1 MLSLTDGVA
10 SSDGHYHTPTTS
22 GQHRQRMLQGRCHG
36 LRVRPYNTRLIPLNI
51 DLALHHSRGTLH
63 IEFSSQ
69 NQPQFQNNQSEQDSE
84 DNHIDRTQNS
94 YRQHS
99 HRMGLFSS
107 SKKSGVS
114 FGHDD
119 DDHNSHQ
126 SARRSSTRRSS
137 FARRER
143 DHEREQ
149 RVHLEREFRITNPYH
164 RSGPQYQQGF
174 VEDEEHDRPHRG
186 RRSRRE
192 SHDPSRSRRA
202 GAPSLSPS
210 RATYENQNHR
220 SAYRQRSSTRHEGV
234 SGFFSN
240 PHGAGARRSSR
251 QRSAS
256 PGRVQQP
263 SHHRSHRRHRD
274 ADDGGLAER
283 LAGFSLG
290 GEERRHGR
298 RRPSYTSRIQRIYE
312 LD

>member
-1 MLSLTDGVA
+1 MSTVPR
-10 SSDGHYHTPTTS
+10 TPT
-22 GQHRQRMLQGRCHG
+22 
-36 LRVRPYNTRLIPLNI
+36 
-51 DLALHHSRGTLH
+51 
-63 IEFSSQ
+63 
-69 NQPQFQNNQSEQDSE
+69 
-84 DNHIDRTQNS
+84 
-94 YRQHS
+94 RQHS

-107 SKKSGVS
+107 SKKSSVS

-119 DDHNSHQ
+119 GDHNSHPP
-126 SARRSSTRRSS
+126 ARRSSTRRSS

-164 RSGPQYQQGF
+164 RSGPPYQQGF
-174 VEDEEHDRPHRG
+174 VEDEDHDRTHRG

-192 SHDPSRSRRA
+192 SHDPSRARRA
-202 GAPSLSPS
+202 GAPSLSPA

-220 SAYRQRSSTRHEGV
+220 SAYRQRSSTRHESV
-234 SGFFSN
+234 SGFFSSN
-240 PHGAGARRSSR
+240 PQGAGARRSSR

-274 ADDGGLAER
+274 ADDGGLAKR

-298 RRPSYTSRIQRIYE
+298 RRPSYTSRVQRIYE